1 MGRYAS
7 AVNGGRLPV
16 ETDVVI
22 VGGGIVGVS
31 SAYELSK
38 GGLRVTLLEKG
49 TVAGEQSGRNWGFI
63 RQQGRAP
70 EELPLMIQANR
81 IWARMEGEL
90 DADIEWTQGGN
101 LRLADDEATA
111 SRYEAWARVGDEH
124 GLGTRVLG
132 MKEIA
137 DLLPGI
143 RHSWT
148 AGIFTPSDGHV
159 NPLKATRALADA
171 AVQKGAVV
179 LEGCHVNRLESAAGR
194 ITGVTTDRG
203 EVRAPVVVLAAG
215 AWSSRLAS
223 AIGVSI
229 PQRLVRST
237 VALTEPVAPVTRAGV
252 WSKLLAFKQTIR
264 GELLI
269 AAGGSGDVDL
279 RVDSFRN
286 VRLFLPAFLKNREYL
301 RVNPNVRIFAASF
314 RPDGNGA
321 SAALEPR
328 PNQKDVTSSL
338 RTLQEYF
345 PGLGPFRL
353 SKAWAGN
360 IDGTPDA
367 LPVVD
372 ALATPRGLVIATGM
386 SGHGFGIGPAIGLA
400 VADLVTRGASDFD
413 LRPMRLARFSDGTK
427 LKPPHLL

>member
-1 MGRYAS
+1 LAGYAS
-7 AVNGGRLPV
+7 AVNRGQPPA

-38 GGLRVTLLEKG
+38 RGVRVTLLEKG
-49 TVAGEQSGRNWGFI
+49 TVAGEQSGRSWGFI

-70 EELPLMIQANR
+70 EELPLIIKANQ
-81 IWARMEGEL
+81 IWSGMEGAL

-111 SRYEAWARVGDEH
+111 SRYKAWAKMGNEH
-124 GLGTRVLG
+124 GLGTQVLG

-137 DLLPGI
+137 ELLPGI
-143 RHSWT
+143 KRSWA
-148 AGIFTPSDGHV
+148 AGIFTPSDGHA
-159 NPLKATRALADA
+159 NPLKATRALAQA
-171 AVQKGAVV
+171 AAQMGTVI
-179 LEGCHVNRLESAAGR
+179 LEGCAVSRLESAAGR
-194 ITGVTTDRG
+194 ITGVSTDRG

-223 AIGVSI
+223 AIGVAI

-237 VALTEPVAPVTRAGV
+237 VALTEPVAEVTRAGV
-252 WSKLLAFKQTIR
+252 WSKLLAFKQTVR
-264 GELLI
+264 GEFLI
-269 AAGGSGDVDL
+269 AAGGTGDVDL

-286 VRLFLPAFLKNREYL
+286 MRLFLPAFLKNREYL
-301 RVNPNVRIFAASF
+301 RVNPNVRTFVASF
-314 RPDGNGA
+314 RPDSLSA
-321 SAALEPR
+321 VAALEPR
-328 PNQKDVTSSL
+328 PNQKDVASSL

-372 ALATPRGLVIATGM
+372 APAAPRGLVIATGL

-400 VADLVTRGASDFD
+400 VADLVTRGVSDFD
-413 LRPMRLARFSDGTK
+413 LHPMRLARFSDGTK